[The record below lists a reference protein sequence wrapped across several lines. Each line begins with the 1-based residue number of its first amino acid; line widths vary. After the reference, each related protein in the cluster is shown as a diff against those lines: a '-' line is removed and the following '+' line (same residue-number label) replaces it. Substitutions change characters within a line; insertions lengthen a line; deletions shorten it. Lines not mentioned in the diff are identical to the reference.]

1 MKRISI
7 LFISIFIAI
16 AGTITAQDLDE
27 VLARHHEVSG
37 IDKLQKIDAIK
48 ITGKSF
54 QMGMETPFTNIIMR
68 PDKFYLEVPV
78 QGQLM
83 KQAYDGETGWMIA
96 PWTGNLD
103 PIELTGEQLRGLK
116 MQADMDG
123 MLYNYEEK
131 GYTTE
136 LAGTEDFEGSEV
148 FVIKQESEEGDVY
161 KHYLDA
167 DSYVLIKTVNKMIMQ
182 GAEVEFTSFYSD
194 YKPVDGILMAHSIE
208 VDMGQQGQRK
218 VTIETV
224 EYDPDVDESIF
235 EKPEPMNATPS
246 EEGQ

>member
-1 MKRISI
+1 MKRITII
-7 LFISIFIAI
+7 LISSIFFI
-16 AGTITAQDLDE
+16 AGSIKAQDLDE
-27 VLARHHEVSG
+27 ILARHHEVNG
-37 IDKLQKIDAIK
+37 MDKLQKIEAIK

-54 QMGMETPFTNIIMR
+54 QMGMETPFTNIMMR

-96 PWTGNLD
+96 PWTGSLD
-103 PIELTGEQLRGLK
+103 PMELTGEQLRGLK

-131 GYTTE
+131 GYKTE
-136 LAGTEDFEGSEV
+136 FVGAEDFEGSEV
-148 FVIKQESEEGDVY
+148 YVIRQESEEGDVY
-161 KHYLDA
+161 KHYIDA
-167 DSYVLIKTVNKMIMQ
+167 DSYVLIKTLSTMIMQ

-218 VTIETV
+218 VNIETV
-224 EYDPDVDESIF
+224 EYNPEVDESIF
-235 EKPEPMNATPS
+235 EKPAPIDATPTD
-246 EEGQ
+246 EGQ